1 MDQDV
6 RGDFYHAWDAF
17 ANPSGKHYF
26 YFYERIP
33 YKCGVEYS
41 GYYFWDIASYFSFC
55 DNLAIFG
62 DDLVSLFLNINDAC
76 WKKFYWRIGIRAQK
90 ASAPS
95 VYTGSYIHV
104 SYVSPPPYQ
113 RWNDF
118 GDNIIWVLNNLMNK
132 YKII

>member
-6 RGDFYHAWDAF
+6 RGNFHHAWYALLTPVVSTIF
-17 ANPSGKHYF
+17 TFMSAL
-26 YFYERIP
+26 P

-76 WKKFYWRIGIRAQK
+76 WKEFYWRIGIRAQK
-90 ASAPS
+90 APCAFCI
-95 VYTGSYIHV
+95 Y
-104 SYVSPPPYQ
+104 
-113 RWNDF
+113 W
-118 GDNIIWVLNNLMNK
+118 
-132 YKII
+132 